1 MNKNTI
7 KINKLLYLFLYRNPL
22 DEPHNGLKLWGIK
35 RVQLFILTKGFRWWS
50 LPSALGM
57 DKQKVFVLKRCFRS
71 LSFHANTRTGA
82 TNQLNDDDVA
92 ITVAQKEM
100 LRCSMWLFFKK
111 IFVTQLDCRL
121 SSFFSRQTRNL
132 QVQLCRKCVEVWQM
146 LIAANSVLLPPNERI
161 LTRSHVTTPPRT
173 IRADKR

>member
-1 MNKNTI
+1 
-7 KINKLLYLFLYRNPL
+7 
-22 DEPHNGLKLWGIK
+22 
-35 RVQLFILTKGFRWWS
+35 
-50 LPSALGM
+50 M

-100 LRCSMWLFFKK
+100 LWCSMWLFFF
-111 IFVTQLDCRL
+111 IFFVTQLDCRL

-146 LIAANSVLLPPNERI
+146 LIAAKFCSTSTKWAHIDPISRHNSTENYSAWQT
-161 LTRSHVTTPPRT
+161 LTFAKRGSRVCYLHFLHGLHVHAAAESAPHQGGVQGVHQDDAAQGRRL
-173 IRADKR
+173 RALHVS